1 MILWTTL
8 FINQAAFIWM
18 AMSKGKTFWF
28 IFLISFLYS
37 NITNVIF
44 YYGTE
49 WCERALKMI
58 RGEKKKSKWHRM
70 CYTILRRWG
79 RKAKI
84 IPMVIY
90 FFMPI
95 VPVIGIKEICI
106 VIADLEGIKFRVLVI
121 LSAIQIII
129 IYYGRLLLS

>member
-37 NITNVIF
+37 NVTNVIF
-44 YYGTE
+44 YYGTKWFE
-49 WCERALKMI
+49 KTFEVI
-58 RGEKKKSKWHRM
+58 RGEKKKSKWYR
-70 CYTILRRWG
+70 ISFVVLRRWG
-79 RKAKI
+79 KKAKV
-84 IPMVIY
+84 IPMIIY
-90 FFMPI
+90 FFMPV

-106 VIADLEGIKFRVLVI
+106 IIADLEGIRFRVLVI
-121 LSAIQIII
+121 ISIIQIIV
-129 IYYGRLLLS
+129 IYYAKSLFL

>member
-37 NITNVIF
+37 NVTNVIF

-49 WCERALKMI
+49 WFEKTFEI
-58 RGEKKKSKWHRM
+58 TRGEKKKSKWYR
-70 CYTILRRWG
+70 ISFIVLRRWG

-106 VIADLEGIKFRVLVI
+106 IIADLEGIRFRVLVI

-129 IYYGRLLLS
+129 IYYSKLLFL

>member
-37 NITNVIF
+37 NVTNVIF
-44 YYGTE
+44 YYGTKWFE
-49 WCERALKMI
+49 KTFEVI
-58 RGEKKKSKWHRM
+58 RGEKKKSKWYR
-70 CYTILRRWG
+70 ISFVVLRRWG
-79 RKAKI
+79 KKAKV
-84 IPMVIY
+84 IPMIIY
-90 FFMPI
+90 FFMPV

-106 VIADLEGIKFRVLVI
+106 IIADLEGIKFRVLVI
-121 LSAIQIII
+121 ISIIQIIV
-129 IYYGRLLLS
+129 IYYAKSLFL

>member
-44 YYGTE
+44 YYGTKWFE
-49 WCERALKMI
+49 KTFEVI
-58 RGEKKKSKWHRM
+58 RGEKKKSKWYR
-70 CYTILRRWG
+70 ISFVVLRRWG
-79 RKAKI
+79 KKAKV
-84 IPMVIY
+84 IPMIIY
-90 FFMPI
+90 FFMPV

-106 VIADLEGIKFRVLVI
+106 IIADLEGIKFRVLVI

-129 IYYGRLLLS
+129 IYYSKLLFL